1 MEIRNSKTEMPLFK
15 VKGEKFIFAVQIKLQ
30 GKCGVVGE
38 NRMEKIKLTDICN
51 PKQWKTIPTSELLEN
66 GYPVYGANGII
77 GYYSEFNHKNPVI
90 TVTCRGATCGT
101 INITVPKSYV
111 TGNAMCL
118 DDVRSDIY
126 MEYLYYCLK
135 HYNFNNVISGSAQP
149 QITRQGMEK
158 IYVTIGSHNE
168 QMDIVDKLKKVENV
182 IGLRKR
188 ELKQLETLVK
198 SRFVELFGDPIKNPK
213 GWEIVK
219 LSECLERIDNGKSFT
234 CDSNAREGV
243 FPAILKLSA
252 ATYGDYRPY
261 ENKALLDE
269 KQFVE
274 SVEVHRGDLLFTRKN
289 TPDLVG
295 MAAYVFE
302 TPEKLMMP
310 DLIFRLVTNER
321 MTPTFLW
328 QLINNREFRP
338 AIQGISGGSAKSMSN
353 ISKERLKNIEVICPP
368 ISEQK
373 KLEGVLEQVDKS
385 KSKIQKSLEETQL
398 LFDSLMQKY
407 FG

>member
-1 MEIRNSKTEMPLFK
+1 MKVRLGDYIQEYSVKNKDDENISVYSVTNTKGFCKDYFGKEVASKDKTTYKIVPYGYFAYNPSRINVGSVDWQRKEKKVIVSPLYNVFS
-15 VKGEKFIFAVQIKLQ
+15 VSP
-30 GKCGVVGE
+30 
-38 NRMEKIKLTDICN
+38 N
-51 PKQWKTIPTSELLEN
+51 LE
-66 GYPVYGANGII
+66 
-77 GYYSEFNHKNPVI
+77 
-90 TVTCRGATCGT
+90 RQ
-101 INITVPKSYV
+101 
-111 TGNAMCL
+111 
-118 DDVRSDIY
+118 
-126 MEYLYYCLK
+126 YLYYYLK
-135 HYNFNNVISGSAQP
+135 SDFVLQRIKAVATGSVRDNLKLSMLYEFPIELPKLENQRKIVKILDKVSDVI
-149 QITRQGMEK
+149 EK
-158 IYVTIGSHNE
+158 KE
-168 QMDIVDKLKKVENV
+168 Q
-182 IGLRKR
+182 
-188 ELKQLETLVK
+188 ELEQLETLVK

-213 GWEIVK
+213 GWEVVK

-321 MTPTFLW
+321 MTPIFLW

-338 AIQGISGGSAKSMSN
+338 VIQGISGGSAKSMSN